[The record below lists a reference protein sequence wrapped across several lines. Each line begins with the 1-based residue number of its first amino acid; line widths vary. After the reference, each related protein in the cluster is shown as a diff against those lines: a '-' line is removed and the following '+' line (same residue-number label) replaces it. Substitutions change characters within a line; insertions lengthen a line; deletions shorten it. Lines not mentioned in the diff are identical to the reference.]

1 MLKYGKCSENGI
13 NPKAVYDFLDRC
25 EREDLGVNSFMLI
38 KYVAPGVLLL
48 VEPNFRIES
57 I

>member
-13 NPKAVYDFLDRC
+13 NPKAVYKFLDRC

-38 KYVAPGVLLL
+38 KYVPPGVLLL
-48 VEPNFRIES
+48 GEPNFRIES